1 MATTYDK
8 LIDLPGLEVYTDEV
22 QKLIKKMISESSDF
36 EIVTKD
42 SYLDFPI
49 TGSQNKIY
57 IDKTN
62 NRTYRYD
69 EDNLKYYIIGSDWD
83 DIDLIDSNW
92 TE

>member
-36 EIVTKD
+36 EIVTKH